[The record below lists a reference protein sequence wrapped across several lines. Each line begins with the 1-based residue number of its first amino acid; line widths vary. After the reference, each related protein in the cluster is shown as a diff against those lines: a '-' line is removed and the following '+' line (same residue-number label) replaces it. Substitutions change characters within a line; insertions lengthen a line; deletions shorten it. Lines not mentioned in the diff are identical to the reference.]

1 MNQAPPG
8 GLKNL
13 QSPKILLIRFARLG
27 DVILLVPTIRALRG
41 EIPDAHIAVLVGH
54 RCAPILEMCSAVNEV
69 IAVDRIAMRDGNKLV
84 ALKDIFKLAER
95 IRKARFDLVLD
106 LHGFRETNI
115 LSWYSRAAWRLGLK
129 RAHAGYLPFC
139 FNLDPVIED
148 KTKHVSEVFLSLL
161 TPLGILRE
169 PEDIQLDLSP
179 SDLARADD
187 FLRRHQ
193 VTPDAFLLG
202 FNVGAGSIG
211 RVWPKDKFAELAEKL
226 IVQFKATVILFSG
239 PQDGDFSKQ
248 VADLVR
254 TSARPLVA
262 DKLSLRE
269 LAAVI
274 CRCRLLVSND
284 TGPMH
289 LGPAVGVSTLGLFS
303 LGYPENYGPL
313 GRLSRY
319 VKRQPIESMGVDEVY
334 GNVVEMLDDVLRGR

>member
-1 MNQAPPG
+1 MNQPPPRH
-8 GLKNL
+8 LKDL
-13 QSPKILLIRFARLG
+13 ASPKILLIRFARLG
-27 DVILLVPTIRALRG
+27 DVTLLVPTIKALRG

-69 IAVDRIAMRDGNKLV
+69 IAIDRIAMRDGNKLI
-84 ALKDIFKLAER
+84 ALWDIFRLAER
-95 IRKARFDLVLD
+95 IRKAHYDLVLD
-106 LHGFRETNI
+106 FHGFRETNI
-115 LSWYSRAAWRLGLK
+115 LSWYSRAPWRLGLK
-129 RAHAGYLPFC
+129 RAQAGYLPFC

-148 KTKHVSEVFLSLL
+148 KAKHVADVFLSLL
-161 TPLGILRE
+161 RPLGVLRV

-187 FLRRHQ
+187 FLRRHE
-193 VTPDAFLLG
+193 VTSDAFLLG

-211 RVWPKDKFAELAEKL
+211 RAWPQNKFAELAEKL
-226 IVQFKATVILFSG
+226 IVQYKATIILFSG

-248 VADLVR
+248 VADLVK
-254 TSARPLVA
+254 TPTRPLVA

-274 CRCRLLVSND
+274 CRCKLLVSND

-303 LGYPENYGPL
+303 LGYPENYRPL
-313 GRLSRY
+313 GRFSRF
-319 VKRQPIESMGVDEVY
+319 VKRQPIESMGVEEVY
-334 GNVVEMLDDVLRGR
+334 GNVVEMLDDVLRGP